1 MSLSWYDSKATQ
13 GTYKYIRSIY
23 LCADIRDK
31 KKCIL
36 SMHDESCSSL
46 SLRLGYPLH
55 VYVDK

>member
-31 KKCIL
+31 KNAYYQCMM
-36 SMHDESCSSL
+36 S
-46 SLRLGYPLH
+46 H
-55 VYVDK
+55 VHL